1 MMSQL
6 NANPFSVIESQSNLV
21 NIIHVLLIE
30 YSILMRNMRTI
41 IDIYLF
47 MILQVTTVSASN
59 LEEFPYQR
67 VITMSR

>member
-6 NANPFSVIESQSNLV
+6 NANPFSVIEIMSIKL
-21 NIIHVLLIE
+21 IIHVLLIE
-30 YSILMRNMRTI
+30 YSILMRNMNTI

>member
-21 NIIHVLLIE
+21 NIIHALLIE
-30 YSILMRNMRTI
+30 YSILMRNMNTI